1 VSYMD
6 LVNWVNNN
14 SAIPDN
20 DHTLFVIKSHI
31 LVNDLVPE
39 ASTIRISIST
49 KTLLKNA
56 MKTRHLCA
64 DATYKLIW
72 HSI

>member
-1 VSYMD
+1 MA

-14 SAIPDN
+14 SFIPD
-20 DHTLFVIKSHI
+20 DEETPFVIKSRI
-31 LVNDLVPE
+31 AVNDFVPE

-56 MKTRHLCA
+56 MKTRQLCA